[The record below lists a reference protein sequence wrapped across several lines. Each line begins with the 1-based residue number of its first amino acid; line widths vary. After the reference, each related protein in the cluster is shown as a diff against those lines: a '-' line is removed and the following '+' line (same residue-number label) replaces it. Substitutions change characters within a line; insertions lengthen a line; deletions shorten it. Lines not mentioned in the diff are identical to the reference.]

1 MKQPSVDVIL
11 PVYRPDPSFR
21 NLLLRLSEQRLR
33 ADHILVLNV
42 DEKFWDPSLVRDL
55 PEIEVFQVEKR
66 RYDRGYLRDMGAG
79 FSHADLLVFL
89 DQRAMPEDGRL
100 LSSLS
105 RPFRD
110 SSVKAVFGAWEPE
123 PGTDLLAAVIEECRF
138 PEERRRF
145 TAEDLPRIGSSFCFL
160 SNVCAAYD
168 RAFLQEAGGFTS
180 PCICGEDELFA
191 GRALRMGMEIVY
203 TPSACVRY
211 SPPETSQLRR
221 EFDRGVA
228 QALHPEV
235 YGNPDLREEEKRY
248 ASLVEEAL
256 REAGAAGR
264 IPEFRKLHREALLG
278 RKLGRRFRSLPPAAV
293 KRLTRNRLFWT
304 WRGVGE

>member
-1 MKQPSVDVIL
+1 MKQPSVDILL

-21 NLLLRLSEQRLR
+21 NLLLRLTAQRMR

-42 DEKFWDPSLVRDL
+42 DERFWDPSLVPDL

-66 RYDRGYLRDMGAG
+66 YYDRGYLRDMGAG
-79 FSHADLLVFL
+79 FSHADMLVCL
-89 DQRAMPEDGRL
+89 DQRAVPADSRL

-110 SSVKAVFGAWEPE
+110 PSVKAVFGAWEPE
-123 PGTDLLAAVIEECRF
+123 PGTDVLSAALEECRF
-138 PEERRRF
+138 PEERYRF
-145 TAEDLPRIGSSFCFL
+145 TAADLPRLGSSFCFL

-191 GRALRMGMEIVY
+191 GRVLRAGMEIVY

-228 QALHPEV
+228 QALHPEI
-235 YGNPDLREEEKRY
+235 YGEPDLKEEEKRY
-248 ASLVEEAL
+248 AALVEEAL
-256 REAGAAGR
+256 REAGASGR
-264 IPEFRKLHREALLG
+264 IPEFRNLHREALIG

-304 WRGVGE
+304 WQGGE